1 MIFINRANLLVGM
14 HGGSL
19 NVAKCR
25 VIAVI
30 HVVTVGSID
39 TLGDAGELKCVAKLF
54 IAITHYSSMVAHIR
68 IITLSGKHQRLTLF
82 DVACEVIT

>member
-1 MIFINRANLLVGM
+1 M

-19 NVAKCR
+19 NVAKCW

-39 TLGDAGELKCVAKLF
+39 TLGDAGELKCVAKLL

-82 DVACEVIT
+82 DVACEVIA